1 MASFDEL
8 QKKFHDHRRWAADL
22 LLKSETLF
30 AKSVYLINIS
40 NWISEEEE
48 IEALSSAVTRLTA
61 ELEQVKKESLSA
73 RQE

>member
-1 MASFDEL
+1 
-8 QKKFHDHRRWAADL
+8 
-22 LLKSETLF
+22 
-30 AKSVYLINIS
+30 VYLINIS

-48 IEALSSAVTRLTA
+48 IEALSSAAARLTA